1 MTTSTAPPP
10 PSAPPLTMACMD
22 IWGGNRPVENGL
34 SARGV
39 DLWLVSRPYHEE
51 AAGGDI
57 HYVSSC
63 AGGNRLRFILA
74 DVAGHGEEVDATAV
88 DLRRLMRRYINRS
101 DQTKLA
107 HELNGAFADAS
118 EEGTFATAVVATYLA
133 DHRALIVCNAGHPR
147 PFVFRRQT
155 GRWGVVD
162 DEAVERSSAVG
173 VSDLPLG
180 VLEPTSYTQLAL
192 ALERDDLVVFYT
204 DSLIEAR
211 DAGSG
216 QMLGEAGLLDV
227 LNGLDTGER
236 STLVPRLIDAV
247 RGRAGGAEFDDDVTA
262 MLLHH
267 TENALPPQSWGDRAR
282 ALARLVGVLRT

>member
-1 MTTSTAPPP
+1 MAIGVSRGPAPQQQV
-10 PSAPPLTMACMD
+10 LACMD
-22 IWGGNRPVENGL
+22 IWGGNQLVENGL

-39 DLWLVSRPYHEE
+39 DLWLLSQPYQDE
-51 AAGGDI
+51 ASGGDI

-74 DVAGHGEEVDATAV
+74 DVAGHGEQVNATALV
-88 DLRRLMRRYINRS
+88 LRRLMRRYINQS
-101 DQTKLA
+101 DQTRLA
-107 HELNGAFADAS
+107 HDLNSAFAGAS
-118 EEGTFATAVVATYLA
+118 EDGTFATAIVATYLA

-147 PFVFRRQT
+147 PMVFRSSV
-155 GRWGVVD
+155 GRWGLID

-180 VLEPTSYTQLAL
+180 VLEPTTYTQTAL
-192 ALERDDLVVFYT
+192 GLERDDLVLFYT
-204 DSLIEAR
+204 DSLVEAR
-211 DAGSG
+211 DRATG

-227 LNGLDTGER
+227 LEGLDVGDPA
-236 STLVPRLIDAV
+236 TLVPGLVDAV
-247 RGRAGGAEFDDDVTA
+247 RERAGGRAFDDDVTA

-282 ALARLVGVLRT
+282 TLARLVGVLPT